1 MGFNDDDDDF
11 LAQFEISTPVSRRR
25 VKTERIKTPVSVR
38 APPSPAS
45 FELQKPILRRRVVEP
60 TVTNVSARPS
70 TPSPQRKRRRTQQKR
85 LKPTETKPRMTQTN
99 GGFVQTEGTVF
110 NNAINAIQDT
120 TAVVPT
126 PTPSIHDA
134 TKELR
139 RLFNQVYN
147 KWSRYKT
154 VTEKEM
160 SSLTSIH
167 VSEEDFLK
175 LTGNRN
181 LARYITLI
189 NYHVR
194 FDQLPPSPHG
204 EIIGYMVGC
213 LSRVFQPTS
222 PANVLF
228 GASDNGAA
236 SSF

>member
-1 MGFNDDDDDF
+1 
-11 LAQFEISTPVSRRR
+11 
-25 VKTERIKTPVSVR
+25 
-38 APPSPAS
+38 
-45 FELQKPILRRRVVEP
+45 
-60 TVTNVSARPS
+60 
-70 TPSPQRKRRRTQQKR
+70 
-85 LKPTETKPRMTQTN
+85 MTQTN
-99 GGFVQTEGTVF
+99 GVFVQAEGTVF
-110 NNAINAIQDT
+110 SNAINAIQDT

-147 KWSRYKT
+147 KWSRYKA

-167 VSEEDFLK
+167 VSEEDFWK

-189 NYHVR
+189 SYHLR

-204 EIIGYMVGC
+204 EIIGYMTFH
-213 LSRVFQPTS
+213 LSQVFQTTS

>member
-11 LAQFEISTPVSRRR
+11 LAQFEISTPLSRRR

-45 FELQKPILRRRVVEP
+45 FELQKPILRRPVIEG
-60 TVTNVSARPS
+60 TVTNISAPPS

-85 LKPTETKPRMTQTN
+85 LKPTETNPRMTQTN
-99 GGFVQTEGTVF
+99 GGFIQAGTVF

-126 PTPSIHDA
+126 PTPSTHDA

-139 RLFNQVYN
+139 LLFNRVYN

-167 VSEEDFLK
+167 VNEEDFLK

-181 LARYITLI
+181 LARCITLI
-189 NYHVR
+189 NYHLR

-204 EIIGYMVGC
+204 EIIGYMVFH
-213 LSRVFQPTS
+213 LSQVFQSTS

-236 SSF
+236 PLF

>member
-1 MGFNDDDDDF
+1 
-11 LAQFEISTPVSRRR
+11 
-25 VKTERIKTPVSVR
+25 VR

-45 FELQKPILRRRVVEP
+45 FQLQKPILRRRVE
-60 TVTNVSARPS
+60 TISVTNISAPPS

-85 LKPTETKPRMTQTN
+85 LKPTETNPRMTQTN
-99 GGFVQTEGTVF
+99 GGFVQAEGTAF

-126 PTPSIHDA
+126 PTPSIHHP

-189 NYHVR
+189 NYHLR
-194 FDQLPPSPHG
+194 FDQLPPPPHG
-204 EIIGYMVGC
+204 QIISYMVLH
-213 LSRVFQPTS
+213 LSRVFQSTS
-222 PANVLF
+222 PVNVLV

-236 SSF
+236 CSF